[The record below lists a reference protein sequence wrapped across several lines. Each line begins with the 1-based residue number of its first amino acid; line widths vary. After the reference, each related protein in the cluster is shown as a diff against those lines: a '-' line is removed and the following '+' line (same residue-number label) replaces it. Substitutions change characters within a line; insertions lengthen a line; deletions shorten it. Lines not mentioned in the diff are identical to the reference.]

1 MDSSSD
7 AASTYSTEK
16 DLIKSLA
23 RYLNIDPQGTRAALV
38 IFNGRPTVISDF
50 ESFSSA
56 SDFES
61 AVDEAPHLGG
71 DRSISEALQS
81 AARMFTNSPA
91 SASKIIFLVTSGKPL
106 NNEDGS
112 SVADIVGRLSSMG
125 VRTYVAL
132 VGTTPTGEE
141 FRAMVEDPENVFAI
155 ESQGEIPKQINRVG
169 SHVMTDSGKLH
180 VFDNNSNSFLSRNCV
195 LVSFV
200 TLARSTK
207 HSTKLPYFSFTP
219 RYTELLETFYF
230 NDSTSSSLG
239 SHPQT
244 FKSEPLLQQHK
255 RQRRKAMRDNPNLNG
270 NTLGFPSET
279 HKIESL
285 ND

>member
-1 MDSSSD
+1 MSAIVSFTASHYPHQHTVDTPVCLPPRRRSQPSSLKSWHYTISTILYFQDPRATYSADVLFIMDSSSD
-7 AASTYSTEK
+7 TASTYNTEK

-50 ESFSSA
+50 ESFSST

-81 AARMFTNSPA
+81 AAKMFTNSPA

-112 SVADIVGRLSSMG
+112 SVADIIGRLSSMG

-132 VGTTPTGEE
+132 VGTNPTGEE
-141 FRAMVEDPENVFAI
+141 FRAMVENPENVFAI

-180 VFDNNSNSFLSRNCV
+180 IFDHNRGLS
-195 LVSFV
+195 LYD
-200 TLARSTK
+200 K
-207 HSTKLPYFSFTP
+207 FT
-219 RYTELLETFYF
+219 
-230 NDSTSSSLG
+230 SW
-239 SHPQT
+239 
-244 FKSEPLLQQHK
+244 
-255 RQRRKAMRDNPNLNG
+255 
-270 NTLGFPSET
+270 
-279 HKIESL
+279 
-285 ND
+285 

>member
-1 MDSSSD
+1 MLIISTILYFQDPRAKYSADVLFIMDSSSD
-7 AASTYSTEK
+7 TASTYKTEK
-16 DLIKSLA
+16 DLIKSVA

-50 ESFSSA
+50 ESFSST

-81 AARMFTNSPA
+81 AAKMFTNSPA
-91 SASKIIFLVTSGKPL
+91 PASKIIFLVTSGKPL

-132 VGTTPTGEE
+132 VGATPTGEE
-141 FRAMVEDPENVFAI
+141 FRAMVENPENVFAI
-155 ESQGEIPKQINRVG
+155 ESQGEIAKQINRVG

-180 VFDNNSNSFLSRNCV
+180 IFDNNTGG
-195 LVSFV
+195 VS
-200 TLARSTK
+200 LYDK
-207 HSTKLPYFSFTP
+207 FT
-219 RYTELLETFYF
+219 
-230 NDSTSSSLG
+230 S
-239 SHPQT
+239 
-244 FKSEPLLQQHK
+244 
-255 RQRRKAMRDNPNLNG
+255 
-270 NTLGFPSET
+270 
-279 HKIESL
+279 
-285 ND
+285 